1 MQCTCR
7 AMQRS
12 HICYKRKFICHSI
25 INIICSR
32 QRNNRWWPWDILH
45 QTWDWKR
52 SKLEERKSKSWSK
65 IMQEL
70 DQLWETSW
78 SFLLSCQ
85 YFLQTRC
92 FRTLSVSKLTLVY
105 IPIKIFLKFFFTQFR
120 IFLAFNFRSMEFTEL
135 AKPKKTNLKTLSIS
149 AVKAK
154 HLSFIWDTFISF
166 VPSIW
171 KFCTYV
177 KN

>member
-1 MQCTCR
+1 MMAVRHFTSNLR
-7 AMQRS
+7 LEKKYVR
-12 HICYKRKFICHSI
+12 RKKI
-25 INIICSR
+25 
-32 QRNNRWWPWDILH
+32 
-45 QTWDWKR
+45 K
-52 SKLEERKSKSWSK
+52 KLK
-65 IMQEL
+65 QNYAEL
-70 DQLWETSW
+70 DQLWETLW
-78 SFLLSCQ
+78 SFVLSCQ

-154 HLSFIWDTFISF
+154 HLPFIWDTFISF

-171 KFCTYV
+171 QFCTYV